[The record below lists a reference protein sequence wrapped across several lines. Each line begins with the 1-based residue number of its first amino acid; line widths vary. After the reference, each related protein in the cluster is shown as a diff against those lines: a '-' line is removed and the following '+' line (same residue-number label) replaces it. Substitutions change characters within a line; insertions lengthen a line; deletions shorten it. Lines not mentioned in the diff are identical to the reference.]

1 MNLSEAANLL
11 NKGNVVAFPT
21 ETVYGLG
28 ARWDH
33 PEAIDQIFS
42 LKGRPND
49 NPLIVHVST
58 REQLDLLAV
67 KQSDLTNAIIDHF
80 WPGPVSIVFPKR
92 ATVLDRITAGLPT
105 VAVRMPNHPLA
116 LQLIDQTGPLVA
128 PSANI
133 SGRPSP
139 TKAEHVTN
147 DFNCKVPV
155 LDGGPCFGGL
165 ESTVLEI
172 LDNNTVRIL
181 RPGLITEDMLK
192 KTLDVL
198 VTDKVSESEKN
209 EANTPG
215 MRYSHYKPDA
225 DIHWW
230 NGNFDDEG
238 EKDQSSSLYIKIEA
252 RPSDIKNL
260 IHLAGFDV
268 LANSLYDLFRSAD
281 IRGIENVFI
290 EQFERDRHPLAPALI
305 NRIDKAV
312 NS

>member
-1 MNLSEAANLL
+1 MNLSEAANSL
-11 NKGNVVAFPT
+11 NNGKVVAFPT

-28 ARWDH
+28 ARWDY
-33 PEAIDQIFS
+33 PKAIDQIFS

-58 REQLDLLAV
+58 REQLDLLVAE
-67 KQSDLTNAIIDHF
+67 QSDLANAIIDHF
-80 WPGPVSIVFPKR
+80 WPGPVSIVFPKK
-92 ATVLDRITAGLPT
+92 ATVLDRITAGLST

-139 TKAEHVTN
+139 TKAAHVTN

-155 LDGGPCFGGL
+155 LDGGRCFGGL
-165 ESTVLEI
+165 ESTVLEM
-172 LDNNTVRIL
+172 LDNNTIRIL
-181 RPGLITEDMLK
+181 RPGLITEDMLI
-192 KTLDVL
+192 KTLDVV
-198 VTDKVSESEKN
+198 VTDKISESEKN
-209 EANTPG
+209 KANTPG

-230 NGNFDDEG
+230 NGNIDEED
-238 EKDQSSSLYIKIEA
+238 EKNQSSSLFVKVDA
-252 RPSDIKNL
+252 RPSDIENVL
-260 IHLAGFDV
+260 HLAGFDV
-268 LANSLYDLFRSAD
+268 LANSLYDLFRTAD
-281 IRGIENVFI
+281 IQGIHNVYI